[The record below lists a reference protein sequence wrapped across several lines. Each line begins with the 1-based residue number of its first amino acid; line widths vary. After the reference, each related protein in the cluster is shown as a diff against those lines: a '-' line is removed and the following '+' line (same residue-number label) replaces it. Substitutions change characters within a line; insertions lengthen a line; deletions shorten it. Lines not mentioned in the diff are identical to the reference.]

1 MLDIPGKL
9 MLDIP
14 GKLMLDYLDA
24 ILCYFDDSGR
34 TMAWLI
40 NTVF

>member
-1 MLDIPGKL
+1 MLDIPGKS
-9 MLDIP
+9 
-14 GKLMLDYLDA
+14 MLDYLDAILCYFDA